1 MRRPNGRL
9 HYSWVILATLSITE
23 TVSWGIVYYGF
34 PVFLRPMEQELGA
47 SRVAVTGAFSVGL
60 GVSALAA
67 VPVGHWLDRHGPRA
81 LMTSGSILATAL
93 LVIWSQISSL
103 WAFYAVWCGLGLAMA
118 AILYDPAFVVVVQW
132 FPQGRDRALLLL
144 TLAAGLAST
153 IFMPIE
159 AWLLERLG
167 WRTSLLTLA
176 AILGVITIP
185 LHAFALRAAPK
196 TMTGPAGS
204 PSTTASGVSLPA
216 ARRMPVFWVLAVAF
230 VVANFATTSVT
241 VHLIPYLV
249 DHGYTAAFA
258 AAAIGWMGAMQLSGR
273 LFFVP
278 VNTWFGARA
287 VTAGVFVMQGV
298 GVAAVTFVWLAGIA
312 PLIVILGA
320 ANGMGTL
327 SRASITAEIFGRR
340 HYGSISGALAFG
352 ANGARAIG
360 PVGSS
365 LLLVALGG
373 YDTLYWTFAAA
384 LVLVAVAV
392 YVVDSSPRE
401 E

>member
-1 MRRPNGRL
+1 
-9 HYSWVILATLSITE
+9 
-23 TVSWGIVYYGF
+23 
-34 PVFLRPMEQELGA
+34 MEQELGA

-67 VPVGHWLDRHGPRA
+67 VSVGLWLDRHGPRV
-81 LMTSGSILATAL
+81 LMTAGSILATVL

-103 WAFYAVWCGLGLAMA
+103 SAFYAVWCGLGFAMA
-118 AILYDPAFVVVVQW
+118 AILYEPAFVVVVQW

-167 WRTSLLTLA
+167 WRMTLLTLA
-176 AILGVITIP
+176 AVLGVITIP
-185 LHAFALRAAPK
+185 LHAIALRPAPK
-196 TMTGPAGS
+196 PVSGPAGS
-204 PSTTASGVSLPA
+204 PSTAAPGVSLRA
-216 ARRMPVFWVLAVAF
+216 ARRTSVFWVLAVAF
-230 VVANFATTSVT
+230 VVANFTTTSVT

-249 DHGYTAAFA
+249 DHGYTAAVA
-258 AAAIGWMGAMQLSGR
+258 AATIGWMGAMQLSGR

-278 VNTWFGARA
+278 VNKWLGSRA
-287 VTAGVFVMQGV
+287 VTAGVFFMQGV
-298 GVAAVTFVWLAGIA
+298 GVATVTFVWLAGIA
-312 PLIVILGA
+312 PLIVILGS

-327 SRASITAEIFGRR
+327 SRATIIAEIFGRR
-340 HYGSISGALAFG
+340 HYGSISGALALG

-384 LVLVAVAV
+384 LVVVAVAV
-392 YVVDSSPRE
+392 YLVESSPRRE
-401 E
+401 PDAP